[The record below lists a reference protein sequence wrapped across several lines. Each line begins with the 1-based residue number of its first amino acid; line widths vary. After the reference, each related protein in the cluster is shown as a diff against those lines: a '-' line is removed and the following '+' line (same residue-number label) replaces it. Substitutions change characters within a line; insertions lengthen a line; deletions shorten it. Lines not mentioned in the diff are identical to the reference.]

1 MYAVIE
7 DSGTQ
12 IKVSEGD
19 VIRIAKRELGADQ
32 ASLTFDKVLFVGGTD
47 QAAKIGAPVVAGA
60 KVEADILGEDRTNK
74 VRIVKFRK
82 RKNYRRINGHRQDFI
97 QVRITGITA

>member
-12 IKVSEGD
+12 IKVTAGD

-32 ASLTFDKVLFVGGTD
+32 ATLTFDKVLFVGGEGSP
-47 QAAKIGAPVVAGA
+47 KIGAPVVAGA
-60 KVEADILGEDRTNK
+60 QVQADILGEGRTDK